1 MNGYIELA
9 KRDIVRIGIKDE
21 NGNTKL
27 DKDGHEVFIEFDLED
42 INLLD
47 NYSQAISLCEKAGKT
62 LQSELVII
70 EKKQD
75 SKLND
80 FITKNQKAKMEALK
94 KYYQT
99 IEEAMNL
106 FLGEDGFTKI
116 FGKSRY
122 LTMLDDLAKML
133 EPIMPLLK
141 VNVDNIHKKI
151 ITKYKQHE
159 DDVLKDEDE

>member
-1 MNGYIELA
+1 MNGYIELQN
-9 KRDIVRIGIKDE
+9 RDVLRIGIKDA
-21 NGNTKL
+21 NGNVKL

-42 INLLD
+42 INIID
-47 NYSQAISLCEKAGKT
+47 NYSKAISLCEKAGRDLQTELT
-62 LQSELVII
+62 LI

-75 SKLND
+75 TKFND
-80 FITKNQKAKMEALK
+80 FLTKNQKEKMDALK

-122 LTMLDDLAKML
+122 ITMLDDLAKML
-133 EPIMPLLK
+133 EPITPLLK
-141 VNVDNIHKKI
+141 VNVDKIHKKI
-151 ITKYKQHE
+151 ITKYKESE
-159 DDVLKDEDE
+159 DNVLKNE

>member
-1 MNGYIELA
+1 MNGYIELQN
-9 KRDIVRIGIKDE
+9 RDVLRIGIKDE
-21 NGNTKL
+21 NGNVKL

-42 INLLD
+42 INIID
-47 NYSQAISLCEKAGKT
+47 NYSKAISLCEKAGKDLQTELT
-62 LQSELVII
+62 LI

-75 SKLND
+75 TKFND
-80 FITKNQKAKMEALK
+80 FLTKNQKEKMDALK

-122 LTMLDDLAKML
+122 ITMLDDLAKML
-133 EPIMPLLK
+133 EPITPLLK
-141 VNVDNIHKKI
+141 LNVDKIHNKI
-151 ITKYKQHE
+151 ITKYKESE
-159 DDVLKDEDE
+159 DNVLKDE